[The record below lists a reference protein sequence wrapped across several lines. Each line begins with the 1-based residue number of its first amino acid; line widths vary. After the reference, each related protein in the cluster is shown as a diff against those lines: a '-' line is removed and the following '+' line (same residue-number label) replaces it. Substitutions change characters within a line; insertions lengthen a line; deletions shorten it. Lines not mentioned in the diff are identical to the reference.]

1 MRNLRRILVPTDFS
15 DTARSA
21 LEMALLIA
29 GKSGAHIDVV
39 YVWEPSTTIPLE
51 TMMGEIGMGRPSTIG
66 EIARKEASRRMVQ
79 FLATVSHTSGTLG
92 SRIEVGRPDE
102 LITTLAEQGSY
113 DLIVMGTHGRRGLLR
128 VMLGSVAERVVRHA
142 PCPVLTIPARSGDST

>member
-1 MRNLRRILVPTDFS
+1 MRDLRRILVPTDFS

-29 GKSGAHIDVV
+29 GKGSAHVDVV

-51 TMMGEIGMGRPSTIG
+51 TMLGEVGMGRPSTIG
-66 EIARKEASRRMVQ
+66 EIARKEATRRMAQ
-79 FLATVSHTSGTLG
+79 FLATVGHTSGSLG

-128 VMLGSVAERVVRHA
+128 AVLGSVAERVVRHA